1 MNKGKYVFS
10 QLCSFLPQRAFDTI
24 VSKYSGDYRVRHFT
38 CWNQLL
44 CMMYGQLSNR
54 DSLSDLVLTV
64 NAHSAKAYHLGFGKG
79 VSRANLGKSNANR
92 DCKIYQ
98 DFAYHLIA
106 EARKICISEDKTQF
120 SFSNS
125 VYAFDSTTID
135 LCLNVFCWATF
146 RRAKGA
152 IKLHTQ
158 YDVRTSIPVFMHL
171 TAGSVHDVQAMDQI
185 VYEPGS
191 FYVFD
196 RAYLDFERLF
206 VINES
211 KSFFVIRAKNNL
223 QFKRQ
228 YSATVNKKTG
238 VKCNRTGEL
247 KGYYSNKDYPE
258 KIRRIKFHDKEQDRN
273 FVFLTNNLNL
283 KPDEIA
289 ALYKHRWKVELF
301 FKWIKQHL
309 KIKSFWGTTEN
320 AVKTQVYIAVITY
333 TLVAIIRQNLK
344 TEYSTYEVLQILGS
358 SLLDKTPI
366 NQLLKKPRDQDVKE
380 LLYNQLKIW

>member
-1 MNKGKYVFS
+1 MNHGKYVFA
-10 QLCSFLPQRAFDTI
+10 QICSFLPQRAFDTI
-24 VSKYSGDYRVRHFT
+24 VGRYSGDYRVRHFT
-38 CWNQLL
+38 CWNQTL
-44 CMMYGQLSNR
+44 CMMYGQFSNR

-64 NAHSAKAYHLGFGKG
+64 NAHSPKAYHLGFGKG
-79 VSRANLGKSNANR
+79 VSKANLGKSNAKR

-98 DFAYHLIA
+98 DFAFHLIA
-106 EARKICISEDKTQF
+106 EARKICIADDSTQF
-120 SFSNS
+120 SFSNA

-152 IKLHTQ
+152 VKLHTQ

-171 TAGSVHDVQAMDQI
+171 TAGSVHDVKAMDEI
-185 VYEPGS
+185 VYEPVS

-206 VINES
+206 IIHES

-228 YSATVNKKTG
+228 YSAVVDKRTG
-238 VKCNRTGEL
+238 VRCDQTGEL
-247 KGYYSNKDYPE
+247 KGFYSSKEYPE
-258 KIRRIKFHDKEQDRN
+258 KIRRIKFHDEEQTRN
-273 FVFLTNNLNL
+273 FVFLTNNLHL
-283 KPDEIA
+283 PAEEIA
-289 ALYKHRWKVELF
+289 DLYKHRWKVELF
-301 FKWIKQHL
+301 FKWLKQHL
-309 KIKSFWGTTEN
+309 KIKSFWETTEN

-333 TLVAIIRQNLK
+333 KLVAIIRQRLK
-344 TEYSTYEVLQILGS
+344 TEYTSYEVLQILGS

-366 NQLLKKPRDQDVKE
+366 NQLLKKPSDQDVKE

>member
-1 MNKGKYVFS
+1 MNHGKYVFA
-10 QLCSFLPQRAFDTI
+10 QICSFLPHRAFDI
-24 VSKYSGDYRVRHFT
+24 MVSRYSGDYRVRHFT
-38 CWNQLL
+38 CWNQML
-44 CMMYGQLSNR
+44 CMIYGQLSNR

-64 NAHSAKAYHLGFGKG
+64 NAHSPKAYHLGFGKG
-79 VSRANLGKSNANR
+79 VSKANLGKSNANR

-106 EARKICISEDKTQF
+106 EARKICIAADSTQF
-120 SFSNS
+120 LFSNA

-152 IKLHTQ
+152 VKLHTQ

-171 TAGSVHDVQAMDQI
+171 TAGSVHDVKAMDEI

-191 FYVFD
+191 FYIFD

-206 VINES
+206 IIHES

-228 YSATVNKKTG
+228 YSEAVDKRTG
-238 VKCNRTGEL
+238 VRCDQTGEL
-247 KGYYSNKDYPE
+247 KGFYSSKEYPE
-258 KIRRIKFHDKEQDRN
+258 KIRRIKFYDEGQNRT

-283 KPDEIA
+283 PPEEIA
-289 ALYKHRWKVELF
+289 NLYKHRWKVELF

-333 TLVAIIRQNLK
+333 TLVAIIRQRLK
-344 TEYSTYEVLQILGS
+344 TEYTSYEVLQILGS

-366 NQLLKKPRDQDVKE
+366 NQLLKKPSDQDVKE
-380 LLYNQLKIW
+380 FLYNQLKIW